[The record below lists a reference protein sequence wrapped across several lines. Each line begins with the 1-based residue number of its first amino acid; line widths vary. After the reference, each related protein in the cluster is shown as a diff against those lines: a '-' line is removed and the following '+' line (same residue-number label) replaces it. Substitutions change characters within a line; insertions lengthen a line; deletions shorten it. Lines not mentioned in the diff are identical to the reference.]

1 MRRWYGRSARAP
13 RAAAILAPIRGITFA
28 IPLATL
34 AVVACA
40 APVPEADITKGQ
52 IRADMREYAMGLT
65 SAEVRGGTVTF
76 IARNA
81 GSTVH
86 DLVVIRTDL
95 APDMLPVDAQTQ
107 KAKEDG
113 KQGAVDQIAPGKS
126 ANLRL
131 ELPSGA
137 YVVICNVPTH
147 YQLGMRSALTVK

>member
-1 MRRWYGRSARAP
+1 MQPMVPSHILGDIARSVRA
-13 RAAAILAPIRGITFA
+13 L
-28 IPLATL
+28 TL
-34 AVVACA
+34 AALVVLACA
-40 APVPEADITKGQ
+40 APIPEADISKGQ

-65 SAEVRGGTVTF
+65 ASEVRAGSVTF

-81 GSTVH
+81 GSIAH
-86 DLVVIRTDL
+86 DLVVLKTDL
-95 APDMLPVDAQTQ
+95 APDKLSIDAQTQ

-113 KQGAVDQIAPGKS
+113 KQGAVDQVSPGKS

-131 ELPSGA
+131 ELPAGA

>member
-1 MRRWYGRSARAP
+1 MQPMVPSHILGDIVRSTRA
-13 RAAAILAPIRGITFA
+13 L
-28 IPLATL
+28 TL
-34 AVVACA
+34 AALLVLACA
-40 APVPEADITKGQ
+40 APIPEADITKGQ

-65 SAEVRGGTVTF
+65 ATEVRAGTVTF

-81 GSTVH
+81 GSTAH
-86 DLVVIRTDL
+86 DLVVLKTDL
-95 APDMLPVDAQTQ
+95 APDKLPVDTQTQ

-113 KQGAVDQIAPGKS
+113 KLGAVDQVSPGKS

-131 ELPSGA
+131 ELPAGA